1 MKILFTILLLSSTLL
16 SFGQPPV
23 DNSQVSSI
31 ETVASI
37 ESSLKIFPNPAKNT
51 LNISIRIPSIS
62 QARISLHDMLG
73 NEVELF
79 SDNASGNFEKAFDI
93 NALRSGIYFVRINYN
108 NGQNTIVKK
117 NYCSVKIVIK
127 FGSTISNLVPS
138 PSFDSSAIVPSNLFT
153 VSFTI

>member
-1 MKILFTILLLSSTLL
+1 MKLISTILLFAVSLVSLA
-16 SFGQPPV
+16 QPPV
-23 DNSQVSSI
+23 DNGQVASI

-37 ESSLKIFPNPAKNT
+37 ESSLKIFPNPAKST

-79 SDNASGNFEKAFDI
+79 TDNASGTFEKAFDI

-117 NYCSVKIVIK
+117 IIVQ
-127 FGSTISNLVPS
+127 
-138 PSFDSSAIVPSNLFT
+138 
-153 VSFTI
+153 